1 MKFRY
6 LIAGWS
12 PRGYLHLWSPVQFNM
27 DTFPMSYC
35 FVIKGNTF
43 PQSFPNHLLLLNFS
57 TCNSSCET
65 FSAVTWG
72 DRTLGGAFLN
82 TGNQDMVLLPEM
94 SLSGE
99 VKTCGV
105 SKFRPHKELDSNQIN
120 FWMPVYFR
128 ILLTHPHVKI
138 LSDFVV
144 LLELNGHP
152 SYPCQMATCYEVMH
166 DTARAQS
173 PKSIST
179 LVPGRFWQC
188 SYWYL
193 CDFYLLGV
201 IRCFRIL

>member
-1 MKFRY
+1 MCDCWADLPSEVEWNLGTWLLR
-6 LIAGWS
+6 GWS

-35 FVIKGNTF
+35 FVIKRNTF
-43 PQSFPNHLLLLNFS
+43 PQSFPNHLVLLNFS

-82 TGNQDMVLLPEM
+82 TGNQDMVLLPKM
-94 SLSGE
+94 SPTKNWIPTRLIFGCRFTFE
-99 VKTCGV
+99 Y
-105 SKFRPHKELDSNQIN
+105 
-120 FWMPVYFR
+120 FWHILMWR
-128 ILLTHPHVKI
+128 SSLILLFSWNWTVIQSSIIPI
-138 LSDFVV
+138 SDRNA
-144 LLELNGHP
+144 LRG
-152 SYPCQMATCYEVMH
+152 
-166 DTARAQS
+166 DARHRVQS

-179 LVPGRFWQC
+179 LPGRFWQC